1 MGLGRMGN
9 LVSNAV
15 EEMSGNKGIDKM
27 RRDIAYPEIKDQHC
41 PKELD
46 APSQQEAF

>member
-1 MGLGRMGN
+1 MAAE
-9 LVSNAV
+9 VCQV
-15 EEMSGNKGIDKM
+15 FVIKKM